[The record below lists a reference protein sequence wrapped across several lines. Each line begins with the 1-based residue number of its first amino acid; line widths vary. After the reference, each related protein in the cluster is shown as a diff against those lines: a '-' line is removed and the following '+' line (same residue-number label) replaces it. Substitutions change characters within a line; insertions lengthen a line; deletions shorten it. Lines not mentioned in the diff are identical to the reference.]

1 MAQEART
8 KSVERKAASIKDVAR
23 FAGVSISTVSRYLN
37 DGPHLSE
44 QKRIAIE
51 QAIDV
56 LNYRPN
62 AIARALVSSEFSSI
76 AVVACDIS
84 LYGPMQLL
92 EGIEME
98 ARKRGYLVSI
108 TLLDDDVVK
117 AKETVDALLRNN
129 PVGCI
134 LLDVARTSSLHS
146 LVGYIEK
153 RVPTSVINE
162 AADDNNAKS
171 LIIGSYQGGY
181 QITKYLLGLG
191 HRTVWHVSIP
201 ENGNEYTRQ
210 FGWRQALEDVGAFV
224 PEPISTTWDVSKAE
238 AIGRSLAAM
247 ADVTAVFA
255 GNDEIAAGVIRGI
268 VRSGK
273 RVPEDISVAG
283 FDGNPISSLTVPSI
297 TTWRQDF
304 QRLGRLSVEKLL
316 AGHRGD
322 AQSGGGADDPD
333 SVGDVSGDVFAG
345 GDVSEHLVIR
355 ESTAPP
361 REA

>member
-1 MAQEART
+1 MVQGT
-8 KSVERKAASIKDVAR
+8 KAGGAERKVASIKDVAR

-37 DGPHLSE
+37 DGPHLSD

-98 ARKRGYLVSI
+98 ARQRGYMVSI

-129 PVGCI
+129 PAGCI

-146 LVGYIEK
+146 LAGYIEK

-162 AADDNNAKS
+162 AADDTNAKS
-171 LIIGSYQGGY
+171 LVIGAYQGGY
-181 QITKYLLGLG
+181 CITKYLLELG
-191 HRTVWHVSIP
+191 HHTVWHVSIP

-210 FGWRQALEDVGAFV
+210 LGWRRALEDAGAFV
-224 PEPISTTWDVSKAE
+224 PEPISSTWDVGKAE
-238 AIGRSLAAM
+238 SIGNYIASM
-247 ADVTAVFA
+247 SDVTAVFA

-268 VRSGK
+268 IRSGR

-283 FDGNPISSLTVPSI
+283 FDGNPISMLTVPSI

-304 QRLGRLSVEKLL
+304 QKLGRLSVDRLL
-316 AGHRGD
+316 ANHRDD
-322 AQSGGGADDPD
+322 ALSDDR
-333 SVGDVSGDVFAG
+333 GGDVFA
-345 GDVSEHLVIR
+345 DDNMRDHLIIR
-355 ESTAPP
+355 ESTASP
-361 REA
+361 RTRE